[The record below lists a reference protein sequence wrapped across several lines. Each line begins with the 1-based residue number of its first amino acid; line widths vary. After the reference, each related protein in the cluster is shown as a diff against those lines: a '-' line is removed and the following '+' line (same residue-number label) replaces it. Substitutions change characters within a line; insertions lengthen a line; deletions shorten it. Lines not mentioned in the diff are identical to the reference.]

1 MYDFKKKYLNAV
13 NVNEFFTVNQ
23 LSVFFHKRA
32 DDSATF
38 LKRFHLYR
46 SWNSTSNV
54 ALSHNQRYKI
64 NTRGFQTFT
73 ETYFSLVSNSISTI
87 KNNFK
92 HPD

>member
-1 MYDFKKKYLNAV
+1 MSFS
-13 NVNEFFTVNQ
+13 TVNH
-23 LSVFFHKRA
+23 LSGFFQKRA

-38 LKRFHLYR
+38 LKRSHLYP
-46 SWNSTSNV
+46 SWNWTLNV
-54 ALSHNQRYKI
+54 ALSHNQHYKI

-73 ETYFSLVSNSISTI
+73 ETYFSLVLNSISTI